1 MGTCQ
6 IGITSG
12 INSEP
17 LLACK
22 PGCQMKSGRS
32 LHGILFSD
40 DIVICTESEEH
51 VIKNKAEYMTLVCDG
66 DFPQCSV
73 LDCNFYL
80 VTSIPVESVGA
91 RYA

>member
-1 MGTCQ
+1 M
-6 IGITSG
+6 
-12 INSEP
+12 
-17 LLACK
+17 
-22 PGCQMKSGRS
+22 
-32 LHGILFSD
+32 
-40 DIVICTESEEH
+40 ICTESEEH